1 MLTCSVVLLYF
12 QLSQYVTL
20 HIVSLFRRYSHYFV
34 VIMSGLILSTLF
46 CLLALLCPKAP
57 WVILRLGT
65 GQIQVHSGLSLIRS
79 DFCILKTD
87 TLKFLGLI
95 LQTFLNI
102 YSN

>member
-1 MLTCSVVLLYF
+1 M
-12 QLSQYVTL
+12 
-20 HIVSLFRRYSHYFV
+20 IVNS
-34 VIMSGLILSTLF
+34 I
-46 CLLALLCPKAP
+46 
-57 WVILRLGT
+57 RLGT

-102 YSN
+102 YSNWILSKS